1 MRKKTNSAFFQKPQG
16 VLYLYFLWPVAG
28 IFWISQKVG
37 NLVLV
42 PHASRGALLLR
53 PRPHPFSYEYG
64 HKYQMCFYKF
74 IEPFYFLTKFIG
86 FFSIETAASVTGGGT
101 ADPKP
106 NPKPR

>member
-1 MRKKTNSAFFQKPQG
+1 M
-16 VLYLYFLWPVAG
+16 WPVAG

-37 NLVLV
+37 NLVLG
-42 PHASRGALLLR
+42 SRGALLLR

-86 FFSIETAASVTGGGT
+86 FFSIETAVSGAGGGT